1 MARPRAADDFETIR
15 ARLEEL
21 RLERDR
27 ALTGRIRRLGLRL
40 SYWFVVAAT
49 IMVAAPFTLV
59 SSAERLAVQNLLDDR
74 HPEFGAGYYTSAS
87 EFPRTVYAQFSWQ
100 F

>member
-27 ALTGRIRRLGLRL
+27 GLTGRIIGSPVFVKATDGKDRKNDRSLLR
-40 SYWFVVAAT
+40 SV
-49 IMVAAPFTLV
+49 
-59 SSAERLAVQNLLDDR
+59 LLR
-74 HPEFGAGYYTSAS
+74 KLM
-87 EFPRTVYAQFSWQ
+87 R
-100 F
+100 

>member
-27 ALTGRIRRLGLRL
+27 ALTGRIGSPVFVKATDGKDRKNDRSLLR
-40 SYWFVVAAT
+40 SV
-49 IMVAAPFTLV
+49 
-59 SSAERLAVQNLLDDR
+59 LLR
-74 HPEFGAGYYTSAS
+74 KLMH
-87 EFPRTVYAQFSWQ
+87 
-100 F
+100 